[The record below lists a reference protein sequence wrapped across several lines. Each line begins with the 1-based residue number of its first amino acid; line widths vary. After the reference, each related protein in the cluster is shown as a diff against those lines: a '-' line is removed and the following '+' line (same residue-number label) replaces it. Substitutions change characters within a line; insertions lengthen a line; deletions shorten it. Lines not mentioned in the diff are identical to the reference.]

1 MTAPRSSSLDHSGGP
16 DLSQLLESGQ
26 LHADARPP
34 LEAIELRGARIRRR
48 NLRQGAAAGLLAA
61 ALAAGLAVWLPSGVS
76 PPTRRAAPSGTA
88 YEGGLSVLGRQRA
101 VTVGVAGE
109 RPVAGC
115 AAGAPGCGVPASSSA
130 YAALR
135 SVALP
140 APPVAGARLT
150 ALLYPA
156 TSAPYRLE
164 AAGWTPVEAG
174 TCFAGPRLVVALRAA
189 GESGGPPS
197 ELVVP
202 SGRGSGRAI
211 ETVATGSLRSGPA
224 AVALVVLRVG
234 NGVAKAR
241 ATFRLGRGGTI
252 ARGGRPS
259 SGWVV
264 LALPGS
270 AGARG
275 PVTVSV
281 FRWDGQ
287 VLGRVTVPAIG
298 LLEGKALPCV
308 AGG

>member
-1 MTAPRSSSLDHSGGP
+1 MTRFRSSSLHPSGGP
-16 DLSQLLESGQ
+16 DLSHLLESGQ

-34 LEAIELRGARIRRR
+34 LEAIALRGARLRRR
-48 NLRQGAAAGLLAA
+48 HLRQGAVAGLLAA
-61 ALAAGLAVWLPSGVS
+61 TLAAGLGVSLPSGGS
-76 PPTRRAAPSGTA
+76 PPTRSAAPSFVA
-88 YEGGLSVLGRQRA
+88 SEGGLAVLGRQQA
-101 VTVGVAGE
+101 VAAGVPRKGS
-109 RPVAGC
+109 VAGC
-115 AAGAPGCGVPASSSA
+115 AAGAPGCEVPAGSSA

-140 APPVAGARLT
+140 APRVAGARLT
-150 ALLYPA
+150 AVLYPA
-156 TSAPYRLE
+156 TSAPYRL
-164 AAGWTPVEAG
+164 ATAGWAPVGAG
-174 TCFAGPRLVVALRAA
+174 GCLAGPRLVVGLRAT
-189 GESGGPPS
+189 GGSGGSPS

-252 ARGGRPS
+252 AQSGRSS

-264 LALPGS
+264 LALPDS
-270 AGARG
+270 TGARG
-275 PVTVSV
+275 PVIVSV
-281 FRWDGQ
+281 FDRGGQ
-287 VLGRVTVPAIG
+287 LLGRLTVPAIG
-298 LLEGKALPCV
+298 LLEGKASRCL